1 MRSTCEC
8 LRQLRF
14 GAVFLKTGQ
23 KQESPPE
30 PNLAGIP
37 VFGVSRENDYALAAA
52 LLGASFANLVALF
65 WAFLGRLLPN
75 EPLLIFPLL
84 LLASPFPIVVLIN
97 W

>member
-1 MRSTCEC
+1 M
-8 LRQLRF
+8 RF
-14 GAVFLKTGQ
+14 GAVFLKVGQ

-30 PNLAGIP
+30 PNLTGIP
-37 VFGVSRENDYALAAA
+37 VFGVSRENDYALAAAA

-65 WAFLGRLLPN
+65 WAFLGRLFPKD
-75 EPLLIFPLL
+75 PLLIFPLL